1 MSENL
6 FVTSEPNERSSF
18 VMAIVHAVHDD
29 GVQLLFFGE
38 KVPAET
44 HYKSLQSASI
54 AELDRVLCVKVS
66 GTYVVLGAIGAPSSA
81 FHHGDKISFF
91 GQPPIERIT
100 NVSSVATNATLAKVI
115 TQFNNL
121 VMALDYRGYGLIA

>member
-1 MSENL
+1 MSDNL
-6 FVTSEPNERSSF
+6 FVPSGTNEVSSF
-18 VMAIVHAVHDD
+18 VMAVVHAVHND

-38 KVPAET
+38 KAPSDI

-66 GTYVVLGAIGAPSSA
+66 GTYVVLGAVGTPSSA

-91 GQPPIERIT
+91 GQPPIERVT
-100 NVSSVATNATLAKVI
+100 TVSSVATNATLAKLI

-121 VMALDYRGYGLIA
+121 IMALDYRGYGLIA